1 MPERWLDPGVPGLRA
16 EVCQV
21 KSTREETVLL
31 FGTREKLERVII
43 MRPAMAK
50 ELAAG
55 LAGVMREHEAQLN
68 ATPAGRIQS
77 VATDADAPAGA
88 RPMLALVRG
97 LGVGFGFE
105 KSFKIS
111 PALLDADRVIL
122 GVRTS
127 LVNRAAL
134 LSVCHALGMPETF
147 IAQFDGMLAEA
158 NTVGFGFENGTY
170 KVYLEFWEK
179 LRRRLQH
186 EPANVEPALLFMG
199 YKWAVLDPARC
210 AIARYTC
217 YPLLSIPGIEARLG
231 ALYEGR
237 RDSASLQAARDILQL
252 AAREIGNDSFVYV
265 EAAEE
270 GNPRK
275 SFDLNFYKAGLR
287 VGELQS
293 ALLSLCSRYSI
304 SAADALS
311 QAGARPF
318 GHLSGGLGRDGKDF
332 LTVYYELEGL

>member
-1 MPERWLDPGVPGLRA
+1 VPERWIDGGVQGLRA
-16 EVCQV
+16 ELCQV

-31 FGTREKLERVII
+31 FGTREKLERII
-43 MRPAMAK
+43 VMRPAMAK

-55 LAGVMREHEAQLN
+55 LAGVMREYEAQLN

-77 VATDADAPAGA
+77 VATDSDAPSAA
-88 RPMLALVRG
+88 RPLLALVRG

-105 KSFKIS
+105 KSFKMS
-111 PALLDADRVIL
+111 PGLLDADRMIL
-122 GVRTS
+122 GVRTG
-127 LVNRAAL
+127 LVNPGAL
-134 LSVCHALGMPETF
+134 LSVCGALGMPEGF
-147 IAQFDGMLAEA
+147 IAQFDAMLAEA
-158 NTVGFGFENGTY
+158 NTVGFGFENGTC

-179 LRRRLQH
+179 LRRRLQR
-186 EPANVEPALLFMG
+186 EPANVDPALLFLG
-199 YKWAVLDPARC
+199 FKWAPEGGA

-217 YPLLSIPGIEARLG
+217 YPLLSIKGIERRLD
-231 ALYEGR
+231 ALYN
-237 RDSASLQAARDILQL
+237 DQSPSVQ
-252 AAREIGNDSFVYV
+252 AAREILELAARRVGADSFVYV

-293 ALLSLCSRYSI
+293 ALSSLCSRYSI

-311 QAGARPF
+311 QASARPF